1 MVALTMPNGDHDSPT
16 KTVANAT
23 YKEIFVPV
31 DNTAGKVVI
40 RPAYVV
46 WPHGSR
52 SETREER
59 ASTR

>member
-16 KTVANAT
+16 KIVASAT

-31 DNTAGKVVI
+31 DNTASKVAI

-46 WPHGSR
+46 WLHGSR
-52 SETREER
+52 SETRE
-59 ASTR
+59 